1 MQQEFRSKHTRLN
14 EQLECAEK
22 ALEEEMRLRE
32 NLTERVAF
40 QQKQFDESDEANAM
54 LTEQKRD
61 LERILT

>member
-32 NLTERVAF
+32 NLAEKLAL
-40 QQKQFDESDEANAM
+40 QQRQFDESDEANAT
-54 LTEQKRD
+54 LAEQKRD
-61 LERILT
+61 LERTLT

>member
-1 MQQEFRSKHTRLN
+1 MQQEFRSKHTKLN
-14 EQLECAEK
+14 EQLEQAEK
-22 ALEEEMRLRE
+22 SLEEEMRLRE